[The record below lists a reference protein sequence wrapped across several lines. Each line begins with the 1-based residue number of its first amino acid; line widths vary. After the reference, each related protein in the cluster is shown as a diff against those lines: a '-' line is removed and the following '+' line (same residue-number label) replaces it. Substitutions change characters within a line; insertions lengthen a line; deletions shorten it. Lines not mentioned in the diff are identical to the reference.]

1 MEDKFLTVEQ
11 AIKKA
16 EYFCSY
22 QERCHIE
29 VHQKLRSLGMF
40 DTAIDHIIN
49 HLLENNFLNEERFAI
64 AFSRGK
70 HRFKR
75 WGKRRIEQ
83 ELKFRDI
90 SSYNIKSALKEI
102 EQEYLTN
109 FYNYAEAKWEVMP
122 DESLERKKKKWAD
135 YFIRKGFET
144 HLIYDFIKN
153 LNNQNH

>member
-22 QERCHIE
+22 QERCHKE

-70 HRFKR
+70 HRSKR

-109 FYNYAEAKWEVMP
+109 FYNYAAAKWEVMP
-122 DESLERKKKKWAD
+122 NESLEKKKKKWAD